1 MLNRRR
7 FLTGTVL
14 FAGAAT
20 LGCSDDET
28 SPTGQPDST
37 DGDTT
42 DSETTESGDT
52 PQPDVSDPG
61 PKDGSAWFPQ
71 SVASGDPRPASVVLW
86 ARVRDPKDGARSVP
100 VVLEVSKSEDFA
112 ALIPL
117 RADDAAPVAL
127 AAVPAQDHCVKVRVE
142 GLEPGTRY
150 YYRFVIEQEGA
161 RYSSRVG
168 RTRTAPALETD
179 IPVRFAWVSCQD
191 MNGRFYNAYKRL
203 LTLDP
208 EPDFIVH
215 LGDYIYETTGDPS
228 FQDAGT
234 PRAVTF
240 TDTAGA
246 IVFNEGT
253 ESQYYAARSLSN
265 YREIY
270 QQVRADPVLQAVH
283 ERFPFIV
290 TWDDH
295 EFSDDAWQA
304 HATYTDGEKDET
316 DETRRRVASQ
326 AWSEYMP
333 VDFPDAPDFVYDPS
347 APLGQDIRLYRDFA
361 FGKHVSLF
369 LTDLRSYR
377 TDHLIPEDAY
387 PGAVA
392 ADQDA
397 LAAALGDAP
406 TDLTPLIDIDTFAG
420 GVYKAPLLAMAVT
433 PDKVTGRI
441 GVSWVNSVLEARK
454 SDATIDSDADPLP
467 IEELA
472 TVNEPQGYTWS
483 NLGKRGESGA
493 LGTRYFVIWDRFL
506 AVARARHRISDGA
519 TENLLGTAQRDWLKL
534 GITSSDRTWKIWG
547 TPFCLTTHT
556 VDLRSFASLPE
567 AFRQRWA
574 LIAEDWNGAPNDR
587 KALVEAFA
595 ETDNVV
601 AIAGDLH
608 SFWASLIFADET
620 AISEAAPHL
629 VEFAGGAI
637 TSSTLQ
643 NILITYANSD
653 PALKAAGAAALAFAV
668 DSLVVDKDTRPNP
681 GVGYIRANLHGF
693 SVADVDAGE
702 LVVTYH
708 LMDEALNKKNLS
720 DAEVAD
726 AFKTQ
731 RFKTDAGSRALSMEH
746 EGGAWKRFDPA
757 TGQWL

>member
-7 FLTGTVL
+7 FLSGTVL

-20 LGCSDDET
+20 LGCSSDESAPTAGTDVTGGDDL
-28 SPTGQPDST
+28 SA
-37 DGDTT
+37 GDIPAA
-42 DSETTESGDT
+42 DT
-52 PQPDVSDPG
+52 ATPG
-61 PKDGSAWFPQ
+61 PLDGSAWFPQ
-71 SVASGDPRPASVVLW
+71 SVASGDPRPSSVVLW
-86 ARVRDPKDGARSVP
+86 ARVKDPADVARSVP
-100 VVLEVSKSEDFA
+100 IVLEVSKSEDFT
-112 ALIPL
+112 ALVPL
-117 RADDAAPVAL
+117 RTGDAAPVAL

-142 GLEPGTRY
+142 GLEPGQYY
-150 YYRFVIEQEGA
+150 YYRFLVEKDGSTLA
-161 RYSSRVG
+161 SRIG
-168 RTRTAPALETD
+168 RTRTAPALDADT
-179 IPVRFAWVSCQD
+179 PVRFVWVSCQD
-191 MNGRFYNAYKRL
+191 MNGRFFNAYKRL

-234 PRAVTF
+234 PRAVSF

-246 IVFNEGT
+246 IAFNQGT
-253 ESQYYAARSLSN
+253 ESPYYAARSLSN

-270 QQVRADPVLQAVH
+270 QQVRADTVLQAVH

-316 DETRRRVASQ
+316 DEARRRVASQ

-333 VDFPDAPDFVYDPS
+333 VDFPDSPDFIYDPTV
-347 APLGQDIRLYRDFA
+347 PLGQDIRLYRDFA

-392 ADQDA
+392 ADGDA
-397 LAAALGDAP
+397 LAAALGEAP
-406 TDLTPLIDIDTFAG
+406 ADTTPIIDIETFAG
-420 GVYKAPLLAMAVT
+420 GIYKGPLVVMAVT

-454 SDATIDSDADPLP
+454 ADASIDSDADPLP

-472 TVNEPQGYTWS
+472 TENEPRGYTWS

-506 AVARARHRISDGA
+506 AVARARHRTSDGA

-534 GITSSDRTWKIWG
+534 GIKSSDRTWKIWG

-574 LIAEDWNGAPNDR
+574 LLAEDWNGAPNDR
-587 KALVEAFA
+587 KALIEAFA

-608 SFWASLIFADET
+608 SFWASLVFADEAAT
-620 AISEAAPHL
+620 GEAAPQL

-637 TSSTLQ
+637 SSSTLR
-643 NILITYANSD
+643 NLLISYANSD
-653 PALKAAGAAALAFAV
+653 PVLKAAGAAALAFAV
-668 DSLVVDKDTRPNP
+668 DTLVVDPVTKPNP
-681 GVGYIRANLHGF
+681 GVGYVRANLHGI
-693 SVADVDAGE
+693 SVADVNATE
-702 LVVTYH
+702 MVVTYH
-708 LMDEALNKKNLS
+708 QMDEALNKTDLL
-720 DAEVAD
+720 DTEIGA
-726 AFKTQ
+726 AFTTQ
-731 RFKTDAGSRALSMEH
+731 RFKTEAGTRALSMEH
-746 EGGAWKRFDPA
+746 DGGVWKQWDPNVGAWV
-757 TGQWL
+757 